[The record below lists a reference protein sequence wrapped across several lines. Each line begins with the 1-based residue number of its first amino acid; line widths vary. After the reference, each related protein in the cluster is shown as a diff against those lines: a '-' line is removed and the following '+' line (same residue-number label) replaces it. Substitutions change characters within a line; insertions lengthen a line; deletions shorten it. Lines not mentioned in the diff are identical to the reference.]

1 MIIEPIYRI
10 GSFVYS
16 SLPESSV
23 GMVIDI
29 SYSFRTKQ
37 TQYQVSFSPT
47 INALWYWEFELS
59 ETKAF
64 IVNL

>member
-1 MIIEPIYRI
+1 MSIEPTYRI

-47 INALWYWEFELS
+47 VSAQWYWEFELS
-59 ETKAF
+59 ENKTFLK
-64 IVNL
+64 